1 MGYCMYHSPRVLPTE
16 SALEAHLHNSLGN
29 TVGELFPLLW
39 PQGLDFLMVQNR
51 VQTGLRLAFVLRFQ
65 SEGATLGLILF
76 PFTQRCS
83 AP

>member
-1 MGYCMYHSPRVLPTE
+1 MYHSPRVLSTE
-16 SALEAHLHNSLGN
+16 SVSEAHLHNSLGN

-39 PQGLDFLMVQNR
+39 SQGLDFLVVQNR
-51 VQTGLRLAFVLRFQ
+51 VQTGLSLAFVLRFQ

-76 PFTQRCS
+76 PSTQRCS